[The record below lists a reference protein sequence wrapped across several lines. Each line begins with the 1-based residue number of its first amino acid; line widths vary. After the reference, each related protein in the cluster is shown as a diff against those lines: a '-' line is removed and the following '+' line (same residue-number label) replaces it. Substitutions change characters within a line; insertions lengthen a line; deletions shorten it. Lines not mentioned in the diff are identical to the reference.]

1 MQPMILKHD
10 AKNEYFFQEGCYINE
25 LSNHSQDTDLSIAQA
40 RLNPGNTTQWHC
52 LENTTER
59 YLILN
64 GGGSV
69 EIGELPAQ
77 LVVAGDVVLIPPGVA
92 QRITNTGDEDL
103 LFLAL
108 CTPRFQPLCYH
119 ILEQQEKH

>member
-1 MQPMILKHD
+1 MQPMILKHE
-10 AKNEYFFQEGCYINE
+10 AKNEYFFREGCYINE

-40 RLNPGNTTQWHC
+40 RLNPGKTTQWHY

-59 YLILN
+59 YLILS
-64 GGGSV
+64 GCGSV
-69 EIGELPAQ
+69 EIGALPAQ
-77 LVVAGDVVLIPPGVA
+77 SIVAGDVVLIPPGVA

-108 CTPRFQPLCYH
+108 CTPRFQVHCYQT
-119 ILEQQEKH
+119 LEKQEK